1 MLRHT
6 LLQILGT
13 LLLNA
18 DIEEREEELNA
29 DVEEREEE
37 EEEKR
42 VVSLQPASAQE
53 LRNYVRDTSGLDIND
68 R

>member
-18 DIEEREEELNA
+18 D
-29 DVEEREEE
+29 VEEREDEK
-37 EEEKR
+37 EEKR

-53 LRNYVRDTSGLDIND
+53 LRNYVRDTSGSDIND

>member
-18 DIEEREEELNA
+18 DVDER
-29 DVEEREEE
+29 R